1 MNKGTQKYDTETN
14 PDLYLT
20 RDSHH
25 NNLLPNFLRIFQDV
39 ETITVDYGLTV
50 LTKVRSIN

>member
-1 MNKGTQKYDTETN
+1 MNKGTQKYETETN

-25 NNLLPNFLRIFQDV
+25 NNLLSNFLRIFQDV